1 MSSICVLAVGFAE
14 DVVVL
19 PLPAGAIAALPVDF
33 EAGAVPVLPLPFIV
47 VALDVV
53 ALPVDFEVEADPV
66 LLLAF
71 VVLPLDVDCA

>member
-1 MSSICVLAVGFAE
+1 
-14 DVVVL
+14 
-19 PLPAGAIAALPVDF
+19 
-33 EAGAVPVLPLPFIV
+33 V